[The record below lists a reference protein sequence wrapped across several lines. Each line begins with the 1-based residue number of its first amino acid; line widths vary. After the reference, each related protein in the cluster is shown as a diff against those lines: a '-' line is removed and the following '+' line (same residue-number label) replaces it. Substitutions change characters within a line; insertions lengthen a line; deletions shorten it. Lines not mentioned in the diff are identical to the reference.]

1 MNGWWVLG
9 GLVAFYSVAW
19 LCQMFYHLGW
29 QHGAESGFRATV
41 AEKRKQ
47 DDLAQM
53 PCDRDYI

>member
-19 LCQMFYHLGW
+19 LCQIFYHLGW
-29 QHGAESGFRATV
+29 QHADKFY
-41 AEKRKQ
+41 KRQIDFLEAK
-47 DDLAQM
+47 LPK